1 MTRIGILG
9 GTFNPPHLGHLICG
23 QEALIQLELDRIVM
37 MPAGVP
43 PHKEVDE
50 DPGQQPRLELCRRA
64 VSGDDRFE
72 VSALEMERD
81 GPSYTVDTLDELHQ
95 IAPDSELYLIVGG
108 DVAAGLG
115 SWREPERVLSLA
127 TLAIARRR
135 GTSRKAI
142 DDTLAGLQGGERA
155 RFFRMPR
162 IGISS
167 TDIRERVQRH
177 ESIRYLVPDAVASYI
192 AEHQLYER
200 QGADQ

>member
-1 MTRIGILG
+1 VTRYGILG

-23 QEALIQLELDRIVM
+23 QEALIQLELDRILM
-37 MPAGVP
+37 IPAGVP
-43 PHKEVDE
+43 PHKELDE
-50 DPGQQPRLELCRRA
+50 DPGRRHRLELCRRA
-64 VSGDDRFE
+64 VDGDARFE

-81 GPSYTVDTLDELHQ
+81 GPSYTVDTLQELHQ
-95 IAPDSELYLIVGG
+95 IAPDSQLYLIAGG

-115 SWREPERVLSLA
+115 AWREPERVLSLA

-142 DDTLAGLQGGERA
+142 DSTLADIPGGERA

-167 TDIRERVQRH
+167 TEIRNRVQAH
-177 ESIRYLVPDAVASYI
+177 QSIRYLVPDGVATYI
-192 AEHQLYER
+192 GEHQLYER
-200 QGADQ
+200 

>member
-1 MTRIGILG
+1 VTRIGILG

-23 QEALIQLELDRIVM
+23 QEALIQLELDRILM
-37 MPAGVP
+37 IPAGVP

-50 DPGQQPRLELCRRA
+50 DPGAAQRLELCRRA

-72 VSALEMERD
+72 VSALEMERR
-81 GPSYTVDTLDELHQ
+81 GPSYTVDTLGELRQ
-95 IAPDSELYLIVGG
+95 IAPDSELFLIVGG
-108 DVAAGLG
+108 DVAAGLAT
-115 SWREPERVLSLA
+115 WRDPEHVLSLA
-127 TLAIARRR
+127 TLAIAGRR
-135 GTSRKAI
+135 GTSDQAI
-142 DDTLAGLQGGERA
+142 GDTLAEIQGGERA

-192 AEHQLYER
+192 SDHQLYER
-200 QGADQ
+200 

>member
-1 MTRIGILG
+1 LPRIGILG

-23 QEALIQLELDRIVM
+23 QEALIQLGLDRILM
-37 MPAGVP
+37 IPAGVP

-50 DPGQQPRLELCRRA
+50 DPGSAHRLELCRRA
-64 VSGDDRFE
+64 VSGDERFE

-81 GPSYTVDTLDELHQ
+81 GPSFTVDTLATLHE
-95 IAPDSELYLIVGG
+95 IAPDSELFLIVGG

-115 SWREPERVLSLA
+115 SWREPERVLALA

-142 DDTLAGLQGGERA
+142 LDTLEDIPGGERA
-155 RFFRMPR
+155 LFFRMPR

-167 TDIRERVQRH
+167 TEIRERVQRH

-192 AEHQLYER
+192 SEHQLYER
-200 QGADQ
+200 

>member
-1 MTRIGILG
+1 VARIGILG

-37 MPAGVP
+37 IPAGVP
-43 PHKEVDE
+43 PHKELDQ
-50 DPGQQPRLELCRRA
+50 DPGQRHRLELCRRA
-64 VSGDDRFE
+64 VDGDERFE
-72 VSALEMERD
+72 VSALEMERA
-81 GPSYTVDTLDELHQ
+81 GPSFTVDTLEKLHQ
-95 IAPDSELYLIVGG
+95 IAPDSELYLILGG
-108 DVAAGLG
+108 DAAAGLHT
-115 SWREPERVLSLA
+115 WRQPERVLSLA

-135 GTSRKAI
+135 GTSRTAI
-142 DDTLAGLQGGERA
+142 DETLGQVQGGEQA

-177 ESIRYLVPDAVASYI
+177 ESLRYLVPDGVASYI

-200 QGADQ
+200 